1 MSGNPKLLY
10 KYLLYLKNLLQ
21 PCSGATG
28 VKADHLCFDG
38 FGQFRRRTHDKT
50 WEQDIWSLQVEG
62 YWLGILSGFCPNN
75 QSLAWGSC
83 VSKHSDI
90 QSMCSTPFPAQDLTV
105 DGWKMG
111 SNGCFARKG
120 YEHHRESQQAI
131 QRWWWNVVWR
141 EETCSSSPFPLND
154 LTPNQVWCLP
164 SLKPY
169 WGYDFILPT
178 LCTRAVN
185 QSPADPSN
193 GNIKLPSEL
202 IDLFYQVSPIET
214 KKTLMQELVIWAI
227 ITRACRP
234 ADQGWS
240 FTACHGRANGNIG
253 KTVPLFV
260 FRINS

>member
-1 MSGNPKLLY
+1 
-10 KYLLYLKNLLQ
+10 
-21 PCSGATG
+21 
-28 VKADHLCFDG
+28 
-38 FGQFRRRTHDKT
+38 
-50 WEQDIWSLQVEG
+50 
-62 YWLGILSGFCPNN
+62 
-75 QSLAWGSC
+75 
-83 VSKHSDI
+83 
-90 QSMCSTPFPAQDLTV
+90 
-105 DGWKMG
+105 
-111 SNGCFARKG
+111 
-120 YEHHRESQQAI
+120 
-131 QRWWWNVVWR
+131 VVWR

-202 IDLFYQVSPIET
+202 IDLFCQVSPIET